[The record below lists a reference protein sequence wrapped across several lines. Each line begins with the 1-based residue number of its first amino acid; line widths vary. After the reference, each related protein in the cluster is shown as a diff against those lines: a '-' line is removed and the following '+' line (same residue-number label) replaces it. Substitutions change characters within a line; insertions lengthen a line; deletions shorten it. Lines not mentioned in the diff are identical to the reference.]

1 MATKRT
7 PWWCL
12 LWCVETCWRF
22 ANVWRT
28 YFVHAKWVI
37 KIKLITVHRTTS
49 YPLFRKQGV
58 PNSNN
63 SPDKKTQFVDVALS
77 VRKKMSKQYFVSGGF
92 LTHHTELIIQNLS
105 SYHLVRVICVTD
117 VVMQVTTTTI
127 TTTAT
132 ITTTIIIIINKI
144 YFTGKIPLH
153 VTQTV
158 NTERLQSCVP

>member
-1 MATKRT
+1 
-7 PWWCL
+7 
-12 LWCVETCWRF
+12 
-22 ANVWRT
+22 
-28 YFVHAKWVI
+28 
-37 KIKLITVHRTTS
+37 
-49 YPLFRKQGV
+49 
-58 PNSNN
+58 
-63 SPDKKTQFVDVALS
+63 
-77 VRKKMSKQYFVSGGF
+77 MSKQYFVSGGF